1 MKNKTIGYTNLTIE
15 DIIKIASEAYRKA
28 SEAYPEE
35 FKDDKKLEC
44 YSLNK
49 EEWTLDESYILD
61 QIGEDNYKDNE
72 IVYIGKASFMEHK
85 NYLNISYLIEST
97 QDLAYEDFEGSDDYL
112 SEFIEN
118 RNKSKKYIELE
129 DLILNWLN
137 KNINQPNWYNP
148 INIKEIT
155 VNEFKEK
162 YDN

>member
-1 MKNKTIGYTNLTIE
+1 MKNKIIGNINLTIKY
-15 DIIKIASEAYRKA
+15 IIKTTSDAYRKI
-28 SEAYPEE
+28 SETYSKE

-85 NYLNISYLIEST
+85 DYLNISYLIEST